1 MAFLQLI
8 TVFILALTF
17 SRTELAL
24 CSAVKGLLLCTD
36 CGPDYDFSG
45 IRVLVKCDT
54 VKKLSMAITD
64 GNGAF
69 KTDLPADTPTSAAAA
84 TSPNCLAKL
93 LGGPTQL
100 YAWKKNIISKIVLA
114 QGDDE
119 SSYALDSPLSFSK
132 SCPGKCDSVGSSKTI
147 DLPVPPEYGL
157 PPTSYY
163 TPFIPIIGI
172 P

>member
-1 MAFLQLI
+1 MVL
-8 TVFILALTF
+8 TVCFPFQPLSAQF
-17 SRTELAL
+17 KQVDSVN
-24 CSAVKGLLLCTD
+24 CSLF
-36 CGPDYDFSG
+36 PSG
-45 IRVLVKCDT
+45 IRVLVKCDR

-69 KTDLPADTPTSAAAA
+69 RTNLPSDAPTLAAP

-93 LGGPTQL
+93 VGGPTQL
-100 YAWKKNIISKIVLA
+100 YAWKKNMFSKIVIT

-119 SSYALDSPLSFSK
+119 STYALESPLSFSK
-132 SCPGKCDSVGSSKTI
+132 SCPGKCESVGSSKTI

-163 TPFIPIIGI
+163 TPFFPIIGI

>member
-1 MAFLQLI
+1 MREKGDVIVMSISYPNYFTSVHSLNQLPFSFFFWFFVFHFI
-8 TVFILALTF
+8 T
-17 SRTELAL
+17 
-24 CSAVKGLLLCTD
+24 
-36 CGPDYDFSG
+36 G
-45 IRVLVKCDT
+45 IRVLVKCDR

-69 KTDLPADTPTSAAAA
+69 RTDLPSNAPTLAAP

-93 LGGPTQL
+93 VGGPTQL
-100 YAWKKNIISKIVLA
+100 YAWKKNMFSKIVIT

-119 SSYALDSPLSFSK
+119 STYALESPLSFSK
-132 SCPGKCDSVGSSKTI
+132 SCPGKCESVGSSKTI

-163 TPFIPIIGI
+163 TPFFPIIGI